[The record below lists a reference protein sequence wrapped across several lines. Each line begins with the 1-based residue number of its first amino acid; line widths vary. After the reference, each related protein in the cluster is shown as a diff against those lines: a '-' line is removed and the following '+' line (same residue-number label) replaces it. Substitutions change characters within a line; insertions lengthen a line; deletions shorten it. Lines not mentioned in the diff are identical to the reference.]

1 MNIFFKAEKYIVRVE
16 SPRVD
21 IKKPRK
27 TQVLLY
33 LNKYFD
39 MYNHEYLGSV
49 YSACRNYLTEL
60 YEDQDQDDNAN
71 HIVSAEVQTVTT
83 IIKGIQDYIGQ
94 KRHEE
99 MRYEKLLAARQA
111 FQMYC
116 AMISKALEYDIID
129 KKQAKRR
136 ITKLYKECGID

>member
-60 YEDQDQDDNAN
+60 YEDQEQDDNAN

>member
-1 MNIFFKAEKYIVRVE
+1 MNIFFNAEKYIVRVE

>member
-1 MNIFFKAEKYIVRVE
+1 MNIFFNAEKYIVRVE

-60 YEDQDQDDNAN
+60 YEDQEQDDNAN

-83 IIKGIQDYIGQ
+83 IIKGLQDYIGQ

-116 AMISKALEYDIID
+116 AMISKALEYD
-129 KKQAKRR
+129 
-136 ITKLYKECGID
+136 